1 MKGRGMTKKMLL
13 MIAVALVA
21 LLVATSMWGQG
32 LASTPVPGWQC
43 LPYAGTA
50 EYTIDGS
57 CTNHAPAFVYAGD
70 GQVVLA
76 YAVLTLAEDVDAN
89 CFYGHAGWSPVE
101 FNTEGVAE
109 NVGAHVLRGEN
120 VEIKLIPGAPA
131 DQACLLV
138 RQPAVQ
144 VRLRTS
150 RIDDQHLLLTA
161 ESMAFDRAARGKK

>member
-1 MKGRGMTKKMLL
+1 MTKKMLVL
-13 MIAVALVA
+13 IAVTFVLMLVA
-21 LLVATSMWGQG
+21 SAVFGQG
-32 LASTPVPGWQC
+32 LTSTPVPGWQC
-43 LPYAGTA
+43 MPYAGVA

-76 YAVLTLAEDVDAN
+76 YAILTLPEDIDAN

-101 FNTEGVAE
+101 FGAEGVME
-109 NVGAHVLRGEN
+109 NVAANTLRGEG
-120 VEIKLIPGAPA
+120 VDIKLIPGAPA

-144 VRLRTS
+144 VRLTVS
-150 RIDDQHLLLTA
+150 RIDQQHLLLSA
-161 ESMAFDRAARGKK
+161 ESMAFDRAAKGKK